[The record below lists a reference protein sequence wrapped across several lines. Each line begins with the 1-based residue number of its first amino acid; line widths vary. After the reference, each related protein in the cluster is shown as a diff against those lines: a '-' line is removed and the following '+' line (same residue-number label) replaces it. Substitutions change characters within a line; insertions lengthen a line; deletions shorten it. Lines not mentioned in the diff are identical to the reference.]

1 MMKISPYLSFDGTC
15 EEAFRLYA
23 RVLNGKL
30 GEIFTYGN
38 SPMKDQTPPDW
49 HDRVMHVTL
58 DVDGQVLMGADTP
71 ATHFAKAQG
80 TSVSLTGLSVE
91 EGARVFKALSEGGT
105 VVMPFDKTFWASG
118 FGMLVDRYG
127 IPWMVNCD

>member
-1 MMKISPYLSFDGTC
+1 MMKISPYLSFEGTC
-15 EEAFRLYA
+15 EEAFRFYA

-30 GEIFTYGN
+30 GEINTYGN

-58 DVDGQVLMGADTP
+58 EVDGQVLMGADAP
-71 ATHFAKAQG
+71 PTHFAKAQG
-80 TSVSLTGLSVE
+80 TSVSLTGLPVD
-91 EGARVFKALSEGGT
+91 EGSRVFKALSEGGT

-118 FGMLVDRYG
+118 FGMCVDRYG